1 MMSVERKECGPV
13 TSLAL
18 PCGTGGRSGTERLR
32 TSLITA
38 GFGMRV
44 AHEVVAAVPVIS
56 HRRQP

>member
-1 MMSVERKECGPV
+1 M

-18 PCGTGGRSGTERLR
+18 LCGTGGQSGTERLR

-38 GFGMRV
+38 GFGMLV
-44 AHEVVAAVPVIS
+44 AHKVVAAVPVIS